1 MYRCDGNYQKG
12 IDTME
17 NIVEIN
23 GADLQIKMWN
33 GQRVVTFK
41 DIDTVH
47 NRVDGTAKRNFNE
60 NKKHLILDE
69 DYFLVTR
76 KVLSTE
82 IVRNGE
88 TLKGNPNIEVV
99 LLTESGYLLLVKSF
113 TDDLAW
119 KVQRQLVN
127 TYFKFKEVMENL
139 QPTETGLQLSE
150 GKFVDALDTLTTC
163 AAVFQ
168 SMIDYS
174 TINYKQQQDLLQTAR
189 KRANH
194 LLGGA
199 HSPEYKEYSRI
210 YFKNL
215 WQDFCKV
222 FQCGSYKDL
231 NPLYMADDTAKKWIQ
246 SWEYTEN

>member
-1 MYRCDGNYQKG
+1 
-12 IDTME
+12 ME

-189 KRANH
+189 KRVNV

-199 HSPEYKEYSRI
+199 HSTEYKEYSRI

-215 WQDFCKV
+215 WQDFCQA

-231 NPLYMADDTAKKWIQ
+231 NPLYMADDMSKKWIQ

>member
-1 MYRCDGNYQKG
+1 MG
-12 IDTME
+12 
-17 NIVEIN
+17 NIVEVN
-23 GADLQIKMWN
+23 GADLQVKMWN
-33 GQRVVTFK
+33 GQKVVTFT
-41 DIDTVH
+41 DIDKVH
-47 NRVDGTAKRNFNE
+47 DRPEGTARKRFND
-60 NKKHLILDE
+60 NKEHLIENE
-69 DYFLVTR
+69 DYFKIR
-76 KVLSTE
+76 KSDVLMSE
-82 IVRNGE
+82 KQ
-88 TLKGNPNIEVV
+88 TLGIEVPNRGITV
-99 LLTESGYLLLVKSF
+99 LTESGYLLLVKSF

-127 TYFKFKEVMENL
+127 SYFKFKEITEAL

-189 KRANH
+189 KRVNS

-246 SWEYTEN
+246 SWEYTGN

>member
-1 MYRCDGNYQKG
+1 MKSKKG
-12 IDTME
+12 IDMME

-23 GADLQIKMWN
+23 GVNLQVKMWN
-33 GQRVVTFK
+33 GQRVVTLS

-47 NRVDGTAKRNFNE
+47 GRPEGTAKKNFQNNRKHFIE
-60 NKKHLILDE
+60 NE
-69 DYFLVTR
+69 DYFEVTR
-76 KVLSTE
+76 QELREKFSPNSE
-82 IVRNGE
+82 P
-88 TLKGNPNIEVV
+88 LKGNPKIKTY
-99 LLTESGYLLLVKSF
+99 LFTESGYLMVVKSF

-139 QPTETGLQLSE
+139 HPIDNGLSLSE
-150 GKFVDALDTLTTC
+150 TKFADALDTITTC

-168 SMIDYS
+168 SMVDYS

-189 KRANH
+189 KRVNS

-199 HSPEYKEYSRI
+199 HSQEYKEYSRI

-215 WQDFCKV
+215 W
-222 FQCGSYKDL
+222 
-231 NPLYMADDTAKKWIQ
+231 
-246 SWEYTEN
+246 

>member
-1 MYRCDGNYQKG
+1 MG
-12 IDTME
+12 

-23 GADLQIKMWN
+23 GADLQVKMWN
-33 GQRVVTFK
+33 DQRVVTFT
-41 DIDTVH
+41 DIDKVH
-47 NRVDGTAKRNFNE
+47 DRPEGTARKRFND
-60 NKKHLILDE
+60 NKEHLIENE
-69 DYFLVTR
+69 DYFKIKKSDVQMSEKR
-76 KVLSTE
+76 
-82 IVRNGE
+82 
-88 TLKGNPNIEVV
+88 TLGIEVPNRGITV
-99 LLTESGYLLLVKSF
+99 LTESGYLLLVKSF

-127 TYFKFKEVMENL
+127 SYFKFKEVAESL

-189 KRANH
+189 KRVNS

-215 WQDFCKV
+215 WQDFCKA
-222 FQCGSYKDL
+222 FDCGSYKDL

-246 SWEYTEN
+246 NWKYTEN

>member
-1 MYRCDGNYQKG
+1 
-12 IDTME
+12 ME
-17 NIVEIN
+17 VVKIN
-23 GADLQIKMWN
+23 ENDLQIKEWN
-33 GQRVVTFK
+33 GQRVITLA
-41 DIDTVH
+41 DIDRVH
-47 NRVDGTAKRNFNE
+47 ERPEGTAKRNWNE
-60 NKKHLILDE
+60 NKKHLIKDE
-69 DYFLVTR
+69 DYFLATR
-76 KVLSTE
+76 KELSTKF
-82 IVRNGE
+82 VPNKP
-88 TLKGNPNIEVV
+88 LKGNPNIEVI

-127 TYFKFKEVMENL
+127 SYFKFKEVMETL
-139 QPTETGLQLSE
+139 QPNGNELILSNA
-150 GKFVDALDTLTTC
+150 KFIDAVDSLETC

-189 KRANH
+189 KRVNN

-199 HSPEYKEYSRI
+199 HSEEYKEYSRI

-215 WQDFCKV
+215 WQDFCKA

-231 NPLYMADDTAKKWIQ
+231 NPLYMADDVAKNWI
-246 SWEYTEN
+246 SEWEYSEN

>member
-1 MYRCDGNYQKG
+1 MG
-12 IDTME
+12 

-23 GADLQIKMWN
+23 GADFQIKMWN
-33 GQRVVTFK
+33 GQRVVTFA
-41 DIDTVH
+41 DIDKVH
-47 NRVDGTAKRNFNE
+47 DRPEGTARKRFND
-60 NKKHLILDE
+60 NKEHLIENE
-69 DYFLVTR
+69 DYFKIR
-76 KVLSTE
+76 KSDVLMSE
-82 IVRNGE
+82 KR
-88 TLKGNPNIEVV
+88 TLGIEVPNRGITV
-99 LLTESGYLLLVKSF
+99 LTESGYLLLVKSF

-189 KRANH
+189 KRVNH

>member
-1 MYRCDGNYQKG
+1 MN
-12 IDTME
+12 E
-17 NIVEIN
+17 VIVNEST
-23 GADLQIKMWN
+23 IKIREWN
-33 GQRVVTFK
+33 NQRVVTFN
-41 DIDTVH
+41 DIDRVH
-47 NRVDGTAKRNFNE
+47 ERPEGTAHRNFKQ
-60 NKKHLILDE
+60 NKKHLIENE
-69 DYFLVTR
+69 DYF
-76 KVLSTE
+76 VLKPSDVQRDEFRPLGFEDEKPANRGT
-82 IVRNGE
+82 
-88 TLKGNPNIEVV
+88 TY
-99 LLTESGYLLLVKSF
+99 LTESGYLLLVKSF

-127 TYFKFKEVMENL
+127 SYFKFKEVVENL
-139 QPTETGLQLSE
+139 QPTETGLSLSE
-150 GKFVDALDTLTTC
+150 GKFVDALDALTTC

-168 SMIDYS
+168 NMIDYS

-189 KRANH
+189 KRVNN

-215 WQDFCKV
+215 WQDFCKA
-222 FQCGSYKDL
+222 FECGSYKDL

>member
-1 MYRCDGNYQKG
+1 MNLRKG
-12 IDTME
+12 IDTMG

-23 GADLQIKMWN
+23 GADLQVKMWN
-33 GQRVVTFK
+33 GQRVVTFT
-41 DIDTVH
+41 DIDKVH
-47 NRVDGTAKRNFNE
+47 DRPEGTARKRFND
-60 NKKHLILDE
+60 NKEHLIENE
-69 DYFLVTR
+69 DYFKIR
-76 KVLSTE
+76 KSDVLMSE
-82 IVRNGE
+82 KR
-88 TLKGNPNIEVV
+88 TLGIEVPNRGITV
-99 LLTESGYLLLVKSF
+99 LTESGYLLLVKSF

-127 TYFKFKEVMENL
+127 SYFKFKEVMENL
-139 QPTETGLQLSE
+139 RPMGTGLQLSE

-168 SMIDYS
+168 SMIHYS

-189 KRANH
+189 KRVNH

-215 WQDFCKV
+215 WQDFCKA
-222 FQCGSYKDL
+222 FDCGSYKDL

-246 SWEYTEN
+246 SWEYAEN

>member
-1 MYRCDGNYQKG
+1 MKSKKG
-12 IDTME
+12 IDMME

-23 GADLQIKMWN
+23 GVNLQIKMWN
-33 GQRVVTFK
+33 GQRVITLS

-47 NRVDGTAKRNFNE
+47 GRPEGTAKKNFQNNRKHFVE
-60 NKKHLILDE
+60 NE
-69 DYFLVTR
+69 DYFEITR
-76 KVLSTE
+76 QELREKFSPNSE
-82 IVRNGE
+82 P
-88 TLKGNPNIEVV
+88 LKGNPKIKTY
-99 LLTESGYLLLVKSF
+99 LFTESGYLMVAKSF

-127 TYFKFKEVMENL
+127 SYFKFKEVMENL
-139 QPTETGLQLSE
+139 QPVDTGLLLSE
-150 GKFVDALDTLTTC
+150 TKFVDALDTITTC
-163 AAVFQ
+163 AAIFQ

-189 KRANH
+189 KRVNS

-215 WQDFCKV
+215 WQDFCKA

-231 NPLYMADDTAKKWIQ
+231 NPLYIAYDDAKKWIQ
-246 SWEYTEN
+246 NWRYTEN